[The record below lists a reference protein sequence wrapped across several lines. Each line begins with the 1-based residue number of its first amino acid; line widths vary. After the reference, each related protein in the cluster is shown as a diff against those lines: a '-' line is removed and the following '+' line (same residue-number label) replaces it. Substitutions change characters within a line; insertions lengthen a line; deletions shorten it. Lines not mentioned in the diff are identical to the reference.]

1 VVGGNPEVARLA
13 GISPAKI
20 QLSGFILTGMCSAL
34 AGMLLMARI
43 VIGNPT
49 IGFQWEMNV
58 IAGVVIGGVSL
69 FGGSGSILGAVIGLL
84 IMAVVNNGLVVVKVD
99 PYWQTVAI
107 GMIMIVAVAIDILRR
122 KSKTNSL

>member
-1 VVGGNPEVARLA
+1 
-13 GISPAKI
+13 
-20 QLSGFILTGMCSAL
+20 
-34 AGMLLMARI
+34 MLLMARI

-49 IGFQWEMNV
+49 IGIQWEMNV